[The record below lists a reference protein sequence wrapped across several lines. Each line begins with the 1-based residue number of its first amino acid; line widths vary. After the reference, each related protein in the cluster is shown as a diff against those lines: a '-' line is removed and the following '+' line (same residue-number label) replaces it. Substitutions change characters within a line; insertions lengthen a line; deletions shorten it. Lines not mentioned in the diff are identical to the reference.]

1 MLVLCQINKHFK
13 MKSLLTLLCLVSVGL
28 IFTFHS
34 CKKESVPE
42 QGKLTASAQW
52 ILIYHHTVEF
62 SIFLTNVPEVN
73 DTWRITK
80 LPFFLVSE
88 QMSGTINKSI
98 AEIKLKFNTEINI
111 FEDYS
116 GYIEILSEKSG
127 SLIISVSYQPY
138 AVVDIE
144 VIPASLHFSTQDT
157 IRSMKFRNNS
167 HENIWIEIYPQYN
180 WITTDADNNNTD
192 FLFIGVDKQSEKSI
206 SLFLDQKSD
215 NLSLGLNTNKLVLSI
230 RRAYSDDIAELF
242 AYEITA
248 DIPPIKDFR
257 TIQNSLTFDYG
268 DSIALI
274 KLTNDGNSPLDWSS
288 VSIDGFLSLEPA
300 FGTIDAKEIV
310 DVHVKIDR
318 SNFDQYDYTSSV
330 QFNWD
335 EGLVEIPVTIYHD
348 PGHWKQFPYY
358 TAIEY
363 VKLIDKIVLIN
374 EAKEFIIYEPE
385 TENQINIPSLQ
396 GATGFEIN
404 EEGTY
409 AVVSMQNQII
419 RLNLMTLETD
429 YEHTLPNQLKNYKL
443 YGENTLYYYAYNFGA
458 TVHHHYL
465 NLTTSETTPYILS
478 PHAYILEKHPDQPM
492 LYLNNDDYFY
502 TYNINTSPGLL
513 VDRISINTY
522 DGQRNWKDFN
532 NNMIFDR
539 GQVFSINNPPDF
551 LPELVTQIEYENDII
566 EHVYID
572 EELRN
577 IFLVYDKIRVY
588 NPDNNY
594 AFVRDYNTPLF
605 VKKLQNGDYV
615 LKDLTSLFC
624 FTRENSPYLYVVARE
639 SSYNYKLTKLLI
651 E

>member
-1 MLVLCQINKHFK
+1 
-13 MKSLLTLLCLVSVGL
+13 MKSLLVLSAIVSVGL
-28 IFTFHS
+28 ILALLS

-42 QGKLTASAQW
+42 QGTLTASAQW
-52 ILIYHHTVEF
+52 ITIYHHTVEF
-62 SIFLTNVPEVN
+62 SIFLTNVPEVS

-80 LPFFLVSE
+80 LPFFLISE
-88 QMSGTINKSI
+88 QMSGSITKSI
-98 AEIKLKFNTEINI
+98 AEIKLKFNPEINI
-111 FEDYS
+111 LEDHK
-116 GYIEILSEKSG
+116 GYIEIISERSG
-127 SLIISVSYQPY
+127 SLSIYVSYQPFEM
-138 AVVDIE
+138 VDIE

-157 IRSMKFRNNS
+157 IKSMTFRNNS
-167 HENIWIEIYPQYN
+167 HEDTWVKIYPQYN
-180 WITTDADNNNTD
+180 WITTDDNYSTD
-192 FLFIGVDKQSEKSI
+192 FFLIGVSKQSEKSI
-206 SLFLDQKSD
+206 SLILDQKSD

-230 RRAYSDDIAELF
+230 SHVYSNDNAELF

-248 DIPPIKDFR
+248 DIPPFKDFQ
-257 TIQNSLTFDYG
+257 INENSLTFDYG
-268 DSIALI
+268 DSIAWI

-385 TENQINIPSLQ
+385 TENQITIPSLQ

-409 AVVSMQNQII
+409 AVVSKQNQIM
-419 RLNLMTLETD
+419 RLNLITLETD

-443 YGENTLYYYAYNFGA
+443 YGDNILYYYAYNFGA
-458 TVHHHYL
+458 NAHHHFL

-478 PHAYILEKHPDQPM
+478 PHAYILEKHHDQPM

-502 TYNINTSPGLL
+502 TYNISSSPGLL

-522 DGQRNWKDFN
+522 DGQMNWKDFN
-532 NNMIFDR
+532 NNIIFDR
-539 GQVFSINNPPDF
+539 GQVFNINNPPDF
-551 LPELVTQIEYENDII
+551 LPELVTQIENASIII
-566 EHVYID
+566 EHLHIN

-594 AFVRDYNTPLF
+594 AFVRDYIAPPY